1 MSTLNAD
8 IQNAID
14 SNDIERARTLLRDA
28 LPSADAETYYLASL
42 VALNEGQKADFL
54 KKALELDPFHVK
66 ANTEKAKL
74 KPQHA
79 APASSG
85 NMEQVLAR
93 QRSFIGPA
101 IVTFVLTWLF
111 WLPGL
116 IANLLFLSEARK
128 VQARAG
134 EKLSGVGCLWA
145 LLIVNGIIPLILL
158 IVFLRATLG
167 TYIVFD
173 NRSACVVEPFVYDI
187 ANVNYIT
194 VGETV
199 NPGQSLGIQVR
210 GGSSYR
216 VYYISEDARCEGP
229 GTLPVDTS
237 LLGGE
242 TRLVIEGTSI
252 RRVE

>member
-14 SNDIERARTLLRDA
+14 SNDIESARTLLRDA
-28 LPSADAETYYLASL
+28 LQAPDAETYYLASL
-42 VALNEGQKADFL
+42 VALNDDQKTDFL
-54 KKALELDPFHVK
+54 KKALERDPFHVK
-66 ANTEKAKL
+66 ATAEKAKL
-74 KPQHA
+74 KPQPA

-93 QRSFIGPA
+93 QRSFIGAA
-101 IVTFVLTWLF
+101 IVTFVLTWFF

-116 IANLLFLSEARK
+116 IANLLFLREARK
-128 VQARAG
+128 VQGRAG

-173 NRSACVVEPFVYDI
+173 NQSDCVVEPWVGYP
-187 ANVNYIT
+187 AN
-194 VGETV
+194 GL
-199 NPGQSLGIQVR
+199 SLIH
-210 GGSSYR
+210 
-216 VYYISEDARCEGP
+216 I
-229 GTLPVDTS
+229 
-237 LLGGE
+237 
-242 TRLVIEGTSI
+242 
-252 RRVE
+252 